1 MYCALVL
8 CALLVG
14 CLANEMPDNQDIQ
27 IGQHLLLD
35 SRIVGGSPVDINQHP
50 YQLSLQTSGHICGGS
65 IISSKWA
72 VTAAHCVG
80 MSADRYSIRV
90 GSSNKDQGTRYTIKR
105 IIRHPEYNSR
115 TVDFDVALLEI
126 NGEIKFNGNVKAV
139 KLATT
144 EPSSGSLVDVTG
156 WGALKEGGSVSTQ
169 LMKVSIPIV
178 DRNQCQTAYGT
189 KNSITSRMICAGYTA
204 GGKDSCQGDSG
215 GPLTSKGT
223 LYGIVSW
230 GYGCA
235 QPKYPG
241 VYSNVANLS
250 SWIKQNSGVV
260 DRYSLSIHVE
270 MSEKILFLLCIFLE
284 NVLASENTKY
294 VNITEYPYHV
304 SIEKYGTHVCSG
316 ALVHESWAITVASCV
331 FGADLSTV
339 SVRVRSDTLSSGG
352 DELEVSNIVV
362 HEDFDKYVLLND
374 IALIKFK
381 LPEQFGEKLL
391 PIGIPEKE
399 DYKLADGT
407 TCFVTGWKHNLGG
420 QAESQITAMAV
431 PIVNQDICSSTMPC
445 YEPVL
450 QKMLCAGNMTLGV
463 ETCQGDPGAPLMEAQ
478 TLIGVL
484 SYGLGCKTMI
494 HPGVYTRVSSYLPWI
509 SANSDI
515 LYTI

>member
-1 MYCALVL
+1 MDY
-8 CALLVG
+8 
-14 CLANEMPDNQDIQ
+14 
-27 IGQHLLLD
+27 
-35 SRIVGGSPVDINQHP
+35 
-50 YQLSLQTSGHICGGS
+50 
-65 IISSKWA
+65 
-72 VTAAHCVG
+72 
-80 MSADRYSIRV
+80 RYSFEVDATRHFRQRLIIDNDVYRRKISTPRV
-90 GSSNKDQGTRYTIKR
+90 STCPDLVPVP
-105 IIRHPEYNSR
+105 IIR
-115 TVDFDVALLEI
+115 
-126 NGEIKFNGNVKAV
+126 
-139 KLATT
+139 
-144 EPSSGSLVDVTG
+144 
-156 WGALKEGGSVSTQ
+156 Q
-169 LMKVSIPIV
+169 
-178 DRNQCQTAYGT
+178 
-189 KNSITSRMICAGYTA
+189 
-204 GGKDSCQGDSG
+204 
-215 GPLTSKGT
+215 
-223 LYGIVSW
+223 
-230 GYGCA
+230 
-235 QPKYPG
+235 
-241 VYSNVANLS
+241 
-250 SWIKQNSGVV
+250 V

-270 MSEKILFLLCIFLE
+270 MSKKILFLLCIFLE

-316 ALVHESWAITVASCV
+316 ALVHESWAITAASCV
-331 FGADLSTV
+331 FGADLSTM

-352 DELEVSNIVV
+352 DELEVSDIVV

-381 LPEQFGEKLL
+381 LPEQFSEKLL